1 MFNVISTAEEA
12 PWGDAPLELVLGAAE
27 CVRRFGVNGFRLTE
41 VAKIAGVSRGTVYN
55 GFGDKETAI
64 NAGLAYLCN
73 AFIEGLAAGVR
84 PLPTLRAQIGEAA
97 AMIYDHVKTPQ
108 AFTPALRTESIIATL
123 LEHYGEHLCHSWA
136 SFWATLVAAARERGE
151 VDPALDPLHAGDWI
165 VRVLLSLEILP
176 FVVAGFTNADEVRSR
191 TAEFLLHGLAPRG
204 AEKAD
209 SDGR

>member
-1 MFNVISTAEEA
+1 MFNMSSAAQEA
-12 PWGDAPLELVLGAAE
+12 PRGAASIDLVLGAAE
-27 CVRRFGVNGFRLTE
+27 CVRRHGVTGFRLTE

-73 AFIEGLAAGVR
+73 AFIEALAAVVR

-108 AFTPALRTESIIATL
+108 TFSPALRTESIIATL
-123 LEHYGEHLCHSWA
+123 LEHYGDNLCHSWA
-136 SFWATLVAAARERGE
+136 AFWATLVIEAQERGE
-151 VDPALDPLHAGDWI
+151 IDRGLEPLHAGDWI

-176 FVVAGFTNADEVRSR
+176 FVVADFAGPDDVRAR
-191 TAEFLLHGLAPRG
+191 TGDFLLNGLAPRNT
-204 AEKAD
+204 
-209 SDGR
+209 

>member
-1 MFNVISTAEEA
+1 MFNMSSAAQEA
-12 PWGDAPLELVLGAAE
+12 PRGEPSIELVIGAAE

-84 PLPTLRAQIGEAA
+84 PLPTLRDQIGAA
-97 AMIYDHVKTPQ
+97 AGMIYDHVKTPQ
-108 AFTPALRTESIIATL
+108 TFSPALRTESIIVTL
-123 LEHYGEHLCHSWA
+123 LEHYGDNLCLSWA
-136 SFWATLVAAARERGE
+136 TFWATLVAEAQERGE
-151 VDPALDPLHAGDWI
+151 VDRGLEPLHAGDWI

-176 FVVAGFTNADEVRSR
+176 FAVAGFASADDVRAR
-191 TAEFLLHGLAPRG
+191 TSEFLLHGLAPR
-204 AEKAD
+204 D
-209 SDGR
+209 N